1 MSELGWIGRIDRHS
15 LLNPGM
21 IIQAKL
27 CANFFSNVQLFFVS
41 FLKWTNSWQIY
52 RMHYSVY
59 SLSVAYTLSIWP
71 IVCIQNIPGEA
82 SLEHL
87 NYSKT
92 IRRPVLC
99 SAHLGSWQ
107 HSPDPV
113 ACGKRAGHPFP
124 KNPTPTSAV
133 RTSGCGLSG
142 LANPL
147 SNYPSTSRY
156 PPTLLVLCQH
166 GTTSC
171 T

>member
-1 MSELGWIGRIDRHS
+1 MCKFFQQRSTFLRF
-15 LLNPGM
+15 LLKMNE
-21 IIQAKL
+21 QL
-27 CANFFSNVQLFFVS
+27 TNVSHALQCLES
-41 FLKWTNSWQIY
+41 FCC
-52 RMHYSVY
+52 VY
-59 SLSVAYTLSIWP
+59 SIYMAYCLHSKP
-71 IVCIQNIPGEA
+71 AEA

-107 HSPDPV
+107 HSPDPI
-113 ACGKRAGHPFP
+113 ACGERAGFPFP